1 MNKQIHND
9 KGLSRLETDLE
20 QFLKR
25 EEAKLERTH
34 KSYSGGKPPDK
45 GKKFFKEK
53 PLGRFLSGRTK
64 GGRTLRRVGL
74 AALGLGGLNVIGVGP
89 ELNQLTSESNN
100 IIELFNELV
109 LLLGA
114 LLTALSHIIDKL
126 EHYDTV
132 AEEREKE
139 EGKIP
144 AIKRVLRS
152 VNEQKIKSKRENN
165 EYS

>member
-1 MNKQIHND
+1 MNKPIHND

-34 KSYSGGKPPDK
+34 KSYSGGKPPDR
-45 GKKFFKEK
+45 GKNFFKDTR
-53 PLGRFLSGRTK
+53 LGRFLSGRTRK
-64 GGRTLRRVGL
+64 GRVVRRIGL
-74 AALGLGGLNVIGVGP
+74 ASLGLGGINLVGLGP
-89 ELNQLTSESNN
+89 EINQLTSEA
-100 IIELFNELV
+100 ETLAEQFNELI

-114 LLTALSHIIDKL
+114 LLTTLSHIIDKL

-132 AEEREKE
+132 SEEREKA

-144 AIKRVLRS
+144 AIKKVLRS
-152 VNEQKIKSKRENN
+152 ISKQKEQQHKRE
-165 EYS
+165 